1 MPFCSVPSFGL
12 DQLLGFTSFL
22 LDEEDE
28 IWVAYCFELHVADN
42 QQRKG
47 FGQLLLKDPKLF
59 DALRVIFSQYAD
71 RFLGSVNARPTAH
84 AVTPQ

>member
-1 MPFCSVPSFGL
+1 MFCASCIEPGAQDQFMPFCSVPSFGL

-22 LDEEDE
+22 LDEEDK

-47 FGQLLLKDPKLF
+47 FGQLLLKVCR
-59 DALRVIFSQYAD
+59 A
-71 RFLGSVNARPTAH
+71 T
-84 AVTPQ
+84 